1 MDLIA
6 LNRRAIISMLKELTM
21 AEKSDR
27 KKKFEKN
34 IPEDARTHYRT
45 AREEV
50 RKGLETLLPED
61 FFTHG
66 RNARREM
73 LMAWRSM
80 LDAAIQRMDE

>member
-1 MDLIA
+1 
-6 LNRRAIISMLKELTM
+6 M

-34 IPEDARTHYRT
+34 IPEDARNHYRA
-45 AREEV
+45 AREEM
-50 RKGLETLLPED
+50 RKGLETLFPED

-80 LDAAIQRMDE
+80 LDATIQRMDE